1 MAEVS
6 IYTISR
12 LRSGDY
18 KIVRSSA
25 SGNEAAP
32 ITLDRVAMELYFSG
46 RTLVRGTLTGA
57 WDDLDRI
64 GIVEFSVIE

>member
-1 MAEVS
+1 MPEVS

-12 LRSGDY
+12 LRNGDY
-18 KIVRSSA
+18 KIARSNA
-25 SGNEAAP
+25 SGSEAAP
-32 ITLDRVAMELYFSG
+32 ITLDRVAMELYFRG
-46 RTLVRGTLTGA
+46 RTLVRGTLSDA

>member
-1 MAEVS
+1 MPEVS

-12 LRSGDY
+12 LRNGDY

-32 ITLDRVAMELYFSG
+32 ITLDSVAMGLYFSG
-46 RTLVRGTLTGA
+46 RTLVRGTLTDA